1 MKRKLVLINPFDRR
15 RPGLSIDKYGRFQ
28 PLAPGIIAALTPAH
42 WDVELI
48 DEKWNPFVYRE
59 ADLVGIT
66 AFTSTASR
74 AYELAGIYRSKGVP
88 VVMGGI
94 HPQMCTDETL
104 EYVDTVVLGEAE
116 AIWKRVIEDFEK
128 GQLEPL
134 YDGGLAD
141 LSEVPLPRRDL
152 FHPGYV
158 VGSIQTTR
166 GCPMDC
172 EFCSVP
178 AFNGRIHRQRPIEDV
193 LEELETI
200 PQKIVLFTDDNLI
213 GYSKQSLRRTIDLF
227 KGMVERK
234 LNKWWICQAS
244 LNFADNEEM
253 LYWAKLA
260 GCKFAFI
267 GIESLE
273 INGIKEVNK
282 YLNLEWMDHFRDAF
296 RKINKAGIAV
306 LGSFVFGLDSDNEEK
321 LRNREA
327 FIVNGGL
334 DVVQAT
340 VLTPLPGTRLFNR
353 LKKENRLLYTNY
365 PRDWY
370 LYDFNKVVHQ
380 PLGMTSESL
389 ATAMEHCHKRMSS
402 IPLLIRKALKTL
414 WNTRSIVIMVL
425 ALKSNMVARK
435 IARVLYR

>member
-1 MKRKLVLINPFDRR
+1 MINPFDRR
-15 RPGLSIDKYGRFQ
+15 RPGLSIDRFSRVQ

-48 DEKWNPFVYRE
+48 DEKWEFSIYRE

-74 AYELAGIYRSKGVP
+74 AYELAGIYRRKGVP

-94 HPQMCTDETL
+94 HSHMCTDEAL
-104 EYVDTVVLGEAE
+104 QYVDTVVLGEAE
-116 AIWKRVIEDFEK
+116 PIWKQVIGDFEK
-128 GQLEPL
+128 GQLQPL

-141 LSEVPLPRRDL
+141 LSRVPLPRRDI

-158 VGSIQTTR
+158 VGSIQTSR

-172 EFCSVP
+172 EFCSAP

-200 PQKIVLFTDDNLI
+200 PQKLVLFTDDILI
-213 GYSKQSLRRTIDLF
+213 GFNKQSLHRAIGLF

-234 LNKWWICQAS
+234 LNKWWLCQAS
-244 LNFADNEEM
+244 LNFADNEEA
-253 LYWAKLA
+253 LYWARLA
-260 GCKFAFI
+260 GCKFVYI
-267 GIESLE
+267 GIESQE
-273 INGIKEVNK
+273 INDIKKINK
-282 YLNLEWMDHFRDAF
+282 YLNLGGLDRFREKIH
-296 RKINKAGIAV
+296 KINTAGIAV
-306 LGSFVFGLDSDNEEK
+306 LGSFLFGMDNDNEEK
-321 LRNREA
+321 LQKREV

-340 VLTPLPGTRLFNR
+340 VLTPLPGTPLFNR
-353 LKKENRLLYTNY
+353 LKEENRLLHTNY

-380 PLGMTSESL
+380 PLGMTPEAL
-389 ATAMEHCHKRMSS
+389 ATAMKHCHKRMSS
-402 IPLLIRKALKTL
+402 IPLLLRKALKTL

-425 ALKSNMVARK
+425 ALKSNLAARK